1 MADDDGLNKLFVRLS
16 WEIIAE
22 QIEVSLSNVLE
33 ANLLSPVLRY
43 SKFAKHLQMIF
54 LIILLFEF
62 LKNEDRRKG
71 RFVKYSGFADANP
84 EANSRFSS

>member
-1 MADDDGLNKLFVRLS
+1 MLNLQS
-16 WEIIAE
+16 WGIIAE

-33 ANLLSPVLRY
+33 ANLLSPVLMY

-54 LIILLFEF
+54 LLYILLIILLFEF